1 MGQRLDTLPDDLPI
15 GSWVD
20 KNGVVHRPT
29 TSEQPESPYAAKQPP
44 KPLGE
49 TALDVGRG
57 FLKGAASTVYEGA
70 KGAALVNPI
79 TGPMLLM
86 NKAGVLPDS
95 VARFLPGYVP
105 RAVDEEMR
113 QKLASENKEEFAGTL
128 IPDLVTGKLAG
139 RAARTVGLAG
149 RAEPITETWANKLK
163 STLGFTEGEAAQ
175 AHAAGAGPLTPK
187 SVDILRREAAA
198 TTPPRNPSP
207 INLRKIRRQ
216 EVAHQRRATPGEVE
230 NLQTRLQ
237 GELEK
242 RSSRSPWQDVY
253 EKTKTQTEAP
263 ARGLTLTEKLAL
275 SGGPH
280 SRTAGVVQALLRPGP
295 RSRIAQTLYNVG
307 PGLQD
312 AAGTAAGYAGAMGSR
327 ETGPQYDA
335 IREQIL
341 QQLGGGQGEPE
352 PAFPP
357 TNYPATDAGPP
368 AEPEAR
374 RPPGLDTPAGTVQT
388 GIQPPTGIQPVS
400 NAPEQRQGLADGSLL
415 RVVHPVSGADG
426 VIPNTFRDI
435 EDAKRKGWNI
445 EVGRDAT
452 MRR

>member
-1 MGQRLDTLPDDLPI
+1 MAQRFDTLPDDLPI

-20 KNGVVHRPT
+20 RNGVVHRPS
-29 TSEQPESPYAAKQPP
+29 TSTKTQTETSPTAAAQPL

-49 TALDVGRG
+49 TARDFGRG
-57 FLKGAASTVYEGA
+57 VLKGAASTVYEGA
-70 KGAALVNPI
+70 KAAMQVNPI

-86 NKAGVLPDS
+86 NKAGILPDS

-105 RAVDEEMR
+105 RDADVEMR
-113 QKLASENKEEFAGTL
+113 QKLAHENKEEFAGTL
-128 IPDLVTGKLAG
+128 IPDLVTGKLMGRVA
-139 RAARTVGLAG
+139 RAASLPG

-163 STLGFTEGEAAQ
+163 STMGFTEGEAAQ

-187 SVDILRREAAA
+187 SVEILRQEAAA
-198 TTPPRNPSP
+198 TTPRRNPAP

-230 NLQTRLQ
+230 NLKTRLE

-242 RSSRSPWQDVY
+242 RTTRSPWQDVY

-263 ARGLTLTEKLAL
+263 ARGVTLTEKLAL
-275 SGGPH
+275 SGVPH
-280 SRTAGVVQALLRPGP
+280 AKTAGAVQALLRPGP

-307 PGLQD
+307 PGLQG

-327 ETGPQYDA
+327 ETGPGYDA

-341 QQLGGGQGEPE
+341 QQLGGGGGGQGEPE

-357 TNYPATDAGPP
+357 TSYPATEAGPSAP
-368 AEPEAR
+368 PEPR
-374 RPPGLDTPAGTVQT
+374 RPPAA
-388 GIQPPTGIQPVS
+388 GIQSPTGIQPAS
-400 NAPEQRQGLADGSLL
+400 DAPAQRQGLADGSLL
-415 RVVHPVSGADG
+415 RVVHPVSGEDG